1 MLPPLKT
8 VKAGLRVATE
18 TLARE
23 LAQSRPGNPT
33 PSWNE
38 LQWQLA
44 MATAAAHGVSPLL
57 SHFSQWQHAGW
68 QAFLTKQ
75 REHVELRHRR
85 IASLLQQIDEKARS
99 ALIAVVPLKGSALHA
114 MGLYAP
120 GERPMADIDLLVRE
134 DDVAPASALLCELG
148 YEESFTQWKH
158 RVFKPV
164 TGEPCF
170 SLGEH
175 RDTPINIELHTHIH
189 ERLPVSTIDITQRI
203 FPRDP
208 KPGLNA
214 YPSLGAMMSHLLLHA
229 SGNLCN
235 RSARLLHLND
245 ISLLATR
252 MSAEDWNKLWG
263 EQGDESA
270 WWAFPT
276 LQLVDRYYKHAI
288 PNAVLDRAGRDCP
301 TWLRTVSKHQT
312 LTALSC
318 SELWLH
324 AAPGLEWS
332 NSISEAWRY
341 VRRRIRPDAEMIKE
355 RADMVRTQA
364 WLQEQRWVTLPQ
376 RRRMVMWLTQPIPR
390 MDTLYVVRTALE
402 SPVLASQH

>member
-18 TLARE
+18 ALAHE
-23 LAQSRPGNPT
+23 LAQARPGNPT

-57 SHFSQWQHAGW
+57 SRFSRWQHTGW
-68 QAFLTKQ
+68 QTFLAEQ
-75 REHVELRHRR
+75 HDHVESRHQR
-85 IASLLQQIDEKARS
+85 IASLLQQIDDKARS
-99 ALIAVVPLKGSALHA
+99 AFVAVVPLKGSALHA

-134 DDVAPASALLCELG
+134 EDASRVSALLCELG

-164 TGEPCF
+164 AVAPHFG
-170 SLGEH
+170 LGEH
-175 RDTPINIELHTHIH
+175 RDTPINIEVHTHIH
-189 ERLPVSTIDITQRI
+189 ERLPVSVVDITHRI

-235 RSARLLHLND
+235 RSTRLVHLND

-252 MSAEDWNKLWG
+252 MSADDWNTLWG
-263 EQGDESA
+263 ERDDESA

-276 LQLVDRYYKHAI
+276 LQLVDRYYRYAI
-288 PNAVLDRAGRDCP
+288 PDAVLARAGRDCP
-301 TWLRTVSKHQT
+301 TWLRTVSKRQT
-312 LTALSC
+312 LTKLSC

-324 AAPGLEWS
+324 AVPGLEWS
-332 NSISEAWRY
+332 NNLSEMWCY
-341 VRRRIRPDAEMIKE
+341 LRRRIRPDAESIKE

-364 WLQEQRWVTLPQ
+364 WLQEQRWVRMPQ
-376 RRRMVMWLTQPIPR
+376 RRRLIMWLTQPIPR
-390 MDTLYVVRTALE
+390 MDTLYVVRAALE
-402 SPVLASQH
+402 STALAT